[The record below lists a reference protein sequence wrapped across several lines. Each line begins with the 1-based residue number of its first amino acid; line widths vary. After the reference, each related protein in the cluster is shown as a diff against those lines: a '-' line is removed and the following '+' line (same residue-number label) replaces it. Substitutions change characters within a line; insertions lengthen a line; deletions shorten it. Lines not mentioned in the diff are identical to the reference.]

1 MDLLKQYSL
10 INIIQILILTA
21 LAIKGITTFFEWSMP
36 RVKKIVYKTDEPR
49 KLKNNIDKNQQQ
61 IKDLKA
67 SIARLTEKVD
77 ALIASDRDGIKA
89 FITWEHHHF
98 CYQKGWIDDYS
109 LDCIERKYTHYVDQ
123 GGNSFIQGLME
134 EIRNLPKQDPTKLT
148 K

>member
-36 RVKKIVYKTDEPR
+36 RVKKIVYKTDEPK

-61 IKDLKA
+61 IKDLKT
-67 SIARLTEKVD
+67 SIAHLTEKVD
-77 ALIASDRDGIKA
+77 TLIDSDRDDIKA
-89 FITWEHHHF
+89 FITREHHYF

-109 LDCIERKYTHYVDQ
+109 LDCIERKFTHYIDQ
-123 GGNSFIQGLME
+123 GGNSFIQGLMQ
-134 EIRNLPKQDPTKLT
+134 EIRDLPKQDPQLT